1 MYITVPLPPK
11 TIKHLIDCS
20 RVFILNNYGGSLQD
34 EVLQR
39 VYNKIQKCFTEIS
52 VELNQEEKKA
62 MLQKLVSEHAAG
74 EWYGG
79 KKKRKSRR
87 HKKKKRKITRKKY
100 T

>member
-20 RVFILNNYGGSLQD
+20 RVFILNNYGESLQE

-79 KKKRKSRR
+79 KKKGN
-87 HKKKKRKITRKKY
+87 HVVIKKRKGK
-100 T
+100 